1 MFSAEDALRAAMAQ
15 ACEKAQQA
23 GMHSIAKLLI
33 RPFDVQDA
41 LRLLSVLNSVSNA
54 TKKVELAVEIE
65 AKDGSNVQI
74 AFRGSIAE
82 ALPLK
87 DYLEPRIRA
96 AQDNDVQCKYE
107 ITFDPVLPLAG
118 DAVSKLIERV
128 TRLAPGAAE
137 VVVLGSK
144 G

>member
-87 DYLEPRIRA
+87 D
-96 AQDNDVQCKYE
+96 
-107 ITFDPVLPLAG
+107 
-118 DAVSKLIERV
+118 
-128 TRLAPGAAE
+128 
-137 VVVLGSK
+137 
-144 G
+144 